1 MAQLRESLNKSREMM
16 LNEKLDVKTREAWTQ
31 KHTNTAQVLNQVL
44 QDRQLKNWERRLR
57 ELEARRLIP
66 RATTPRLET
75 LRARNNHETNRGP
88 RDAKQD
94 KPSEAGGS
102 D

>member
-44 QDRQLKNWERRLR
+44 QDRQLKNWEKRLR
-57 ELEARRLIP
+57 ELEARGLIP
-66 RATTPRLET
+66 RGTLRHLET
-75 LRARNNHETNRGP
+75 VRAPGNQEATDGSK
-88 RDAKQD
+88 DARQD
-94 KPSEAGGS
+94 KPPEEGRQQ
-102 D
+102 